1 MAKILIVDDSR
12 TSRRMLREILE
23 GMGHEIVGE
32 ATNGE
37 EGYLM
42 FKDLKPDLV
51 TLDITMPKLDGIE
64 ALMLIKK
71 YDSEAEVI
79 MITAAGQ
86 KDKMIQAVKYG
97 ASEFITKPYERDEVE
112 KSLHRFSNKFKK
124 RILQDGIVGRLC
136 RFFNTRFSGS

>member
-42 FKDLKPDLV
+42 FKELKPDLV

-64 ALMLIKK
+64 SLMLIKK
-71 YDSEAEVI
+71 FDSDAEVV

-86 KDKMIQAVKYG
+86 KEKMIQAVKYG
-97 ASEFITKPYERDEVE
+97 ASEFITKPYEKDEVE
-112 KSLHRFSNKFKK
+112 KIISQ
-124 RILQDGIVGRLC
+124 ILE
-136 RFFNTRFSGS
+136 